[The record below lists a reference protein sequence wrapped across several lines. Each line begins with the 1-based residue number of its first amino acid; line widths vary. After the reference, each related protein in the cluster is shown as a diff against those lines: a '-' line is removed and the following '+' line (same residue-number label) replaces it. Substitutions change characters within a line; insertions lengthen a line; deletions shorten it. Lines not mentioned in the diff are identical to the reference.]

1 MRDVAYIALGSNL
14 GDREGYLSRARAAI
28 DELPHTRIV
37 RASSVEETLPLGG
50 LDQPPYLNQ
59 MIAVETTLAPREL
72 LARLHELEVREGR
85 RRDTRWGSRTID
97 LDIVCFDQQT
107 VNEPDLQVPHPGLET
122 REFWR
127 RELAELRVNA

>member
-85 RRDTRWGSRTID
+85 RRDTRWASRTID